1 MSKESVLWKDRR
13 AAGLQLAE
21 RLGPWAQQGLTTT
34 VIGLPRGGVAV
45 AAAVAEQLQLPLASC
60 SVRKLA
66 LPTAPEYALG
76 ALAGQGVVVWNPTPW
91 GSARLSEGQRRA
103 LVDAARPELERRRQR
118 FADPEPGTLR
128 GRRLIVVDDGIATG
142 MTVLAALQALRRCE
156 PAELVLAVPVLDQR
170 LVSQLSPLVDALIA
184 VAIVSGLRAV
194 GDYYDDFS
202 QVSDSMVEQLL
213 QAKKSTAK
221 GGARAIG

>member
-1 MSKESVLWKDRR
+1 MTRDSVLWKDRR
-13 AAGLQLAE
+13 AAGLELAE
-21 RLGPWAQQGLTTT
+21 RLRPWAQQALTTT

-45 AAAVAEQLQLPLASC
+45 AAAVAERLQLPLASC

-66 LPTAPEYALG
+66 LPAAPEYALG
-76 ALAGQGVVVWNPTPW
+76 ALAGQGVVVWNPASW
-91 GSARLSEGQRRA
+91 GPARLSEGQRQA

-118 FADPEPGTLR
+118 FADPEPSSLR
-128 GRRLIVVDDGIATG
+128 GRSLIVVDDGIATG

-170 LVSQLSPLVDALIA
+170 LVSELSPLVDALVA
-184 VAIVSGLRAV
+184 VAIVNGLRAV

-202 QVSDSMVEQLL
+202 QVSDRMVELLL
-213 QAKKSTAK
+213 QTKKSTAD
-221 GGARAIG
+221 GGARGIS

>member
-1 MSKESVLWKDRR
+1 MIKKSVLWKDRR

-21 RLGPWAQQGLTTT
+21 RLRAWSDQRQSTT

-45 AAAVAEQLQLPLASC
+45 AAAVAEQLRLPLASW

-66 LPTAPEYALG
+66 LPSAPEYALG
-76 ALAGQGVVVWNPTPW
+76 AMAALGVVVWNPGAW
-91 GSARLSEGQRRA
+91 GSVRLSEAQQQA

-118 FADPEPGTLR
+118 FGDPDPGELR

-142 MTVLAALQALRRCE
+142 MTVQAALQALRGCE

-170 LVSQLSPLVDALIA
+170 LVSMLSPQVDALIA
-184 VAIVSGLRAV
+184 VAIVSGLKAV
-194 GDYYDDFS
+194 GLYYEDFS
-202 QVSDSMVEQLL
+202 QVSDLMVEQLL
-213 QAKKSTAK
+213 HRERCQAP
-221 GGARAIG
+221 